1 MAISNVNMLANA
13 SSFGA
18 YNQKL
23 TQTTKQKLEELG
35 IQYNSNITEKEA
47 QKLISKYEASASQ
60 KSSKEDLFSSNGE
73 NKNELFERL
82 KNLAQ
87 KLGITTKE
95 GDSFQEL
102 VKEVEGVLERKI
114 KSSSNDISELNYL
127 SSLSQELANIQ
138 SQSNG
143 SSSYDASNQALM
155 MSLEML
161 SQYNKNFLNR

>member
-1 MAISNVNMLANA
+1 M
-13 SSFGA
+13 
-18 YNQKL
+18 
-23 TQTTKQKLEELG
+23 
-35 IQYNSNITEKEA
+35 TE
-47 QKLISKYEASASQ
+47 
-60 KSSKEDLFSSNGE
+60 SSKEDLFSSNGE

-87 KLGITTKE
+87 KLGITTRE